1 MTRTDILC
9 LLRNQASDFRE
20 LGATSL

>member
-9 LLRNQASDFRE
+9 LLRDQASDIRE